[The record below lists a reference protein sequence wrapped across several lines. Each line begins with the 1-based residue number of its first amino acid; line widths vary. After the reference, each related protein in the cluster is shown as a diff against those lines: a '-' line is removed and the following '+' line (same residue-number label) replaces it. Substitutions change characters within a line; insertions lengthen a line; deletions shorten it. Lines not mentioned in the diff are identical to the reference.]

1 MKNEKIA
8 ALHLPSATPL
18 SAQPSFGTTPLSAS
32 KIKRPPPN
40 INDFTYTELNQINR
54 NP

>member
-18 SAQPSFGTTPLSAS
+18 SAS
-32 KIKRPPPN
+32 KIKKPPPN